1 MKAQKLIASAFALTL
16 VLTCITVFSQD
27 APLPAKDTATQ
38 TPAKNPRAGYTPLAD
53 GSRQTSANKTGA
65 MAAAAVGDN
74 VTPSSATAYKTFT
87 SGSGDGLF
95 KWTISNHGNL
105 IRLESPADFEH
116 MASGTV
122 GEGYVVSMSTAG
134 GVVRY
139 FDAGFSEGT
148 GCTGNLRSWSPTV
161 FETGATANGTTLV
174 RDTCDGAWRL
184 TQTFLRNVTN
194 HELTITMTLKNLSGF
209 NYTGV
214 TLDRYFD
221 ADLDNDGTDDRFSR
235 TFDAVAG
242 QDGTFDNL
250 SLTAISF
257 TIPHSTA
264 IHTFAGWDPTVTN
277 QSSVASPTGAG
288 DFVGR
293 VSYSLGTINNTAQ
306 KIVKVLYKRQ

>member
-1 MKAQKLIASAFALTL
+1 MKAQKLIASAFALTI

-38 TPAKNPRAGYTPLAD
+38 VPAKNPRAGYTPLAD
-53 GSRQTSANKTGA
+53 GSRQTSANKTGT

-122 GEGYVVSMSTAG
+122 GEGYVVSMNTAG

-161 FETGATANGTTLV
+161 FETNATANGTTLI

-214 TLDRYFD
+214 VMDRYFD
-221 ADLDNDGTDDRFSR
+221 ADLDNDNSDDRFSR
-235 TFDAVAG
+235 TFDSVTG
-242 QDGTFDNL
+242 QDSTFDSL

-264 IHTFAGWDPTVTN
+264 IHTFAGWNPAVTN
-277 QSSVASPTGAG
+277 QASVASPTGAG

-293 VSYSLGTINNTAQ
+293 VSYSLGTINNNAQ